1 MINVNQT
8 IAYLARLRDP
18 ALQQYAQMHK
28 DDPYVLSLAL
38 SESNRRKAVRQAA
51 QGQAQDEPDV
61 VDTEIADMAAPMPE
75 DVGIG
80 QLPAGDMNFADGG
93 IVAFSDGGD
102 VPRYQSRGLVQD
114 AASAGTPY
122 GIPGLVQ
129 PPSAIYAQPGAAEN
143 TPWLQRKIMEMR
155 QEGDRYR
162 LAQAQA
168 RITMGQGSKADY
180 ELVAK
185 AQEPDMGAASMAEQ
199 AAINAATRPGAA
211 APAAKTVPAPS
222 NTAPKPDTGAAGAS
236 RQRPSAGGPEFLGGP
251 GGAAPASGQSIYSL
265 ASTPSTYQREFEQFL
280 PQGKVA
286 DPFEADVREQGAA
299 EEKVARDYAAK
310 RKAQLEAMGLMGL
323 EQEKR
328 LKAREEKLG
337 KQEGELSGMALLQAG
352 FAMMSGAS
360 PNALQN
366 IGVGAQAGLKKYGEG
381 IERLDAAR
389 EKIDDAFGRLEIA
402 RRSEKMLTD
411 KELAEIERD
420 ADKIPAQ
427 TRREVINSART
438 AYGLSHA
445 QAGKMFDAYV
455 ADKRLGAELG
465 SRSQIAREDRLSRE
479 RVAAAGR
486 PENLYTALGSAAP
499 GSPLRK
505 GFELTKEADKI
516 PRLYGEYTKLVA
528 DPMNGS
534 AFEQKYPTFEAF
546 LSAMGG
552 SRAAGFVTPPKDAP
566 VLKPPGGR

>member
-1 MINVNQT
+1 MINVNQIT
-8 IAYLARLRDP
+8 AQLARMPDQ

-28 DDPYVLSLAL
+28 SDPYTLSLAL
-38 SESNRRKAVRQAA
+38 AESNRRKQVRQGA
-51 QGQAQDEPDV
+51 QMNAPEQPKV
-61 VDTEIADMAAPMPE
+61 VDQELQGMAAPMPE
-75 DVGIG
+75 SVGIG
-80 QLPAGDMNFADGG
+80 QLPAGDMNFAGGG
-93 IVAFSDGGD
+93 IVAFADGGSMSGFGVSQEALALD
-102 VPRYQSRGLVQD
+102 ELR
-114 AASAGTPY
+114 
-122 GIPGLVQ
+122 
-129 PPSAIYAQPGAAEN
+129 
-143 TPWLQRKIMEMR
+143 R
-155 QEGDRYR
+155 QEELRRRAEEARYNALVEGR
-162 LAQAQA
+162 LVPSTTPAAGPRLSA
-168 RITMGQGSKADY
+168 AD
-180 ELVAK
+180 
-185 AQEPDMGAASMAEQ
+185 MALRKQ
-199 AAINAATRPGAA
+199 PA
-211 APAAKTVPAPS
+211 APKA
-222 NTAPKPDTGAAGAS
+222 DTGAAGAGGPG
-236 RQRPSAGGPEFLGGP
+236 QRVPPAGGPELLGGP
-251 GGAAPASGQSIYSL
+251 GAGAPASSQSIYSL

-310 RKAQLEAMGLMGL
+310 RKAQLEGMGLLGL

-366 IGVGAQAGLKKYGEG
+366 IGIGAQAGLKKYGEG

-438 AYGLSHA
+438 AYGLSA
-445 QAGKMFDAYV
+445 TQAGKMFDAYV

-465 SRSQIAREDRLSRE
+465 SRERLSRE
-479 RVAAAGR
+479 QMQNQLASARISAGAQQNFY
-486 PENLYTALGSAAP
+486 EALGKAAP
-499 GSPLRK
+499 DSPLAK
-505 GFELTKEADKI
+505 GFASAKEADKI

-546 LSAMGG
+546 LSAMSG
-552 SRAAGFVTPPKDAP
+552 SRSAGFVTPPKNAP
-566 VLKPPGGR
+566 VLRAPGT